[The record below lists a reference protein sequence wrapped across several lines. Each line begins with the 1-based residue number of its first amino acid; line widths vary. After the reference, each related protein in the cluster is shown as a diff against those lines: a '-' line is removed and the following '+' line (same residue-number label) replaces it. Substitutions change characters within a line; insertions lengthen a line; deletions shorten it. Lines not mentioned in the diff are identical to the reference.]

1 MWILIRLNCVSDY
14 DDCEDYD
21 DDNLPLPPLSTFQGG
36 LSWGGGIP
44 PLLPHLWLF
53 PRCSLRI
60 ISTTLNTVVT
70 CTAWAL
76 ALLTFRTE
84 QAMLTKKRPTNSS
97 HDTTS
102 EPLPLSPPTP
112 LLSLD
117 NGSPPLQSERNTIA
131 TGSFWKLKSRLILE
145 PLSPP
150 MLSSL

>member
-1 MWILIRLNCVSDY
+1 MNLVIRCEYKSDWAVFHY
-14 DDCEDYD
+14 DDYD
-21 DDNLPLPPLSTFQGG
+21 DDNLPLPLSTIQGG
-36 LSWGGGIP
+36 AGWGEVP
-44 PLLPHLWLF
+44 RLLPHLWLF

-97 HDTTS
+97 HDITL

-112 LLSLD
+112 LSLD
-117 NGSPPLQSERNTIA
+117 NGSSLQSERSTIA

-150 MLSSL
+150 VLGSL